1 MQGISALLYI
11 NEEDKTPFQVRYI
24 TSKYE
29 YFSYI
34 FLIFS
39 AIYFITN
46 TETSCSP
53 QRKESNLR
61 MQISLL
67 GFSNSLKNGDLD
79 FLNGIRVI
87 IFKTFLFSFKGVTR
101 RSELKFHILYKNR
114 HFIMLMFVF
123 FPEQWFLLVSCT
135 IMSV

>member
-1 MQGISALLYI
+1 MK
-11 NEEDKTPFQVRYI
+11 KTPFQVRYI

-39 AIYFITN
+39 AIYFIIN
-46 TETSCSP
+46 TETSYSP

-87 IFKTFLFSFKGVTR
+87 IFKT
-101 RSELKFHILYKNR
+101 
-114 HFIMLMFVF
+114 
-123 FPEQWFLLVSCT
+123 
-135 IMSV
+135 